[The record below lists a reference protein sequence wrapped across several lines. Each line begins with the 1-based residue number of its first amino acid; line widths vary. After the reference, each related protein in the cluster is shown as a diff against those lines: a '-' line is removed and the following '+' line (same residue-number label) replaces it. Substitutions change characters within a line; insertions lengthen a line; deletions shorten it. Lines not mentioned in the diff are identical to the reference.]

1 MANKSVHNAGKSSLF
16 PFYFNFFFELK
27 ELENQ
32 RKSYLSKIALLT
44 HFTQM

>member
-1 MANKSVHNAGKSSLF
+1 MLEKAVSFLF
-16 PFYFNFFFELK
+16 ILFFFELK

>member
-1 MANKSVHNAGKSSLF
+1 MLEKAVSFLF
-16 PFYFNFFFELK
+16 ISIFFFELK